1 MATHYE
7 HLALK
12 FAPELYY
19 VRTNNAL
26 RNIWPQDLGGIYWRA
41 VPSSVRWADVCI
53 QYIVYFTEQR
63 WVSSILDK
71 FLDIIPGN
79 HPNDYAPI
87 FLYLRDGKPVRVVF
101 DICHY
106 EAVGAINS
114 PSPVLPLSK
123 GPLLKIKNFYRGFS
137 TLDDCTGHICLGRT
151 LYRLSDDRLSLWR
164 KGFIFK
170 DTYDKEARLIIRDK
184 LENPFKKITTFRD
197 NASRFG
203 FIFQKIFRSTRDCLV
218 QGTVADSDRVA
229 FEVEE
234 KIGDRLQD
242 FSHADIKELAEFVND
257 NILHDPKVLKYLAL
271 RGARKFVAD

>member
-137 TLDDCTGHICLGRT
+137 TLDDCTGHNCFFCKKPIEGEGVQWDETNNWVENPEGEGLIHIYLHGDCSVRLGE
-151 LYRLSDDRLSLWR
+151 RLIGDGFPLQDWIDREKLDIW
-164 KGFIFK
+164 I
-170 DTYDKEARLIIRDK
+170 DARLRH
-184 LENPFKKITTFRD
+184 
-197 NASRFG
+197 G
-203 FIFQKIFRSTRDCLV
+203 
-218 QGTVADSDRVA
+218 
-229 FEVEE
+229 
-234 KIGDRLQD
+234 
-242 FSHADIKELAEFVND
+242 
-257 NILHDPKVLKYLAL
+257 
-271 RGARKFVAD
+271 